1 MGTVSTMSNAQKQ
14 ELYQSNQ
21 WSQWLPF
28 PDPKNRGI
36 LCAPFGPGVYQLRN
50 NKTNEFVLFGQG
62 KNVSERMTSLL
73 PNQVNSNKRRSEVK
87 KRYVYENLRGIEYRT
102 IALDDKEDA
111 VDFEKYVKQQ
121 EKYIYNK

>member
-50 NKTNEFVLFGQG
+50 KKTKEFVLFGQG
-62 KNVSERMTSLL
+62 ENVSERMTSLL
-73 PNQVNSNKRRSEVK
+73 PDQVNSNNRHNEGK
-87 KRYVYENLRGIEYRT
+87 KSYVCDNLRDIEYRT

-111 VDFEKYVKQQ
+111 EDFEKYVKQQ

>member
-1 MGTVSTMSNAQKQ
+1 MGTVSTMNNAQKK

-36 LCAPFGPGVYQLRN
+36 LWAPFGPGVYQLRN
-50 NKTNEFVLFGQG
+50 KKTNKFVLFGQG

-87 KRYVYENLRGIEYRT
+87 KRYVHENLRDIEYRT
-102 IALDDKEDA
+102 IALDDKDDA